1 MRTETRIL
9 ALCLGW
15 LLIPVAAFCQPDT
28 TVNTGTSVTDIISVA
43 VRNVSPSYRRSENPE
58 IIDTVIPL
66 PTFTYPLLN
75 KNVETKIYVEDI
87 SASRIKIVPKLEKLY
102 PGYVK
107 MGIGNYTMPLGEVY
121 YNALR
126 NRKYNY
132 GIHANHLSSFGS
144 LKEYAPS
151 QFDLSTG
158 KLFGD
163 FFLRQHEINTQVNYL
178 NHGYQYYGILND
190 SIPKDSLRNR
200 VAAYKGAVQFSNSPS
215 RDSAKLLYD
224 AYANYQFFH
233 EFNRDSLKR
242 GTANVRENTINFGS
256 VFRFKHQENW
266 FALQADFL
274 LNYYKYGEGDSSVAI
289 IDRRES
295 RNNIISLKPTI
306 TSFQFNSKL
315 RAEVGLDM
323 NFDIHNAK
331 IFKPVPI
338 VNAQYDLLKGI
349 LIPYAGIGG
358 DLTQNSFYHLNRTNP
373 FIISSLELRNR
384 KEFKLYAGL
393 KGSFSKRISYNAMV
407 HSTNYTDYALF
418 VNDTV
423 FSDQYKFGV
432 VYDNIRVT
440 GLKGSVTYQQDEKLK
455 VDAYTELNRY
465 SVDAEKYAWHLPELV
480 IGLRGN
486 YNLYDKIYVK
496 ADLSLQGGRKS
507 PGGLFQPLNTDD
519 KKYNLGFIN
528 DINLEAEYR
537 YNKRI
542 SAFIQFSNLASQQ
555 YFRWNNYP
563 VQRFQVLGG
572 VTFSF

>member
-1 MRTETRIL
+1 METKL
-9 ALCLGW
+9 LLLCLGW
-15 LLIPVAAFCQPDT
+15 FIIPSLTFAQGQNNTSET
-28 TVNTGTSVTDIISVA
+28 TIVFTA
-43 VRNVSPSYRRSENPE
+43 ERNVSPSYRRTENPE

-66 PTFTYPLLN
+66 PSFTYPLLV
-75 KNVETKIYVEDI
+75 KNVETKIYVDDI
-87 SASRIKIVPKLEKLY
+87 TASRIKIIEKLEKLY

-107 MGIGNYTMPLGEVY
+107 LGLGNYTMPLGELY

-126 NRKYNY
+126 NRKFNY

-144 LKEYAPS
+144 LKGFAPS
-151 QFDLSTG
+151 QFDLTTG

-163 FFLRQHEINTQVNYL
+163 YFLRNHELNTQFNYL
-178 NHGYQYYGILND
+178 NHGYHYYGIAND
-190 SIPKDSLRNR
+190 SIPKDSLKNR
-200 VAAYKGAVQFSNSPS
+200 VSAYQGAIKFSNSPS
-215 RDSAKLLYD
+215 RDSARLLFD

-242 GTANVRENTINFGS
+242 GTANVRENTVNFGS
-256 VFRFKHQENW
+256 VFKYKHQENW
-266 FALQADFL
+266 FALDADFL
-274 LNYYKYGEGDSSVAI
+274 LNFYKFGEGDTSVAI
-289 IDRRES
+289 INRKET

-306 TSFQFNSKL
+306 TTFQFKNKL
-315 RAEVGLDM
+315 RAEVGIDL
-323 NFDIHNAK
+323 NFDINNDK

-338 VNAQYDLLKGI
+338 INAQYDLLKGI

-358 DLTQNSFYHLNRTNP
+358 DLTQNSFYQLNRTNP
-373 FIISSLELRNR
+373 FILSSLDIRNR
-384 KEFKLYAGL
+384 KEFTVYAGL

-407 HSTNYTDYALF
+407 YSTKFTDYALF

-432 VYDNIRVT
+432 VYDGISAT
-440 GLKGSVTYQQDEKLK
+440 GLKGSITYQQDEKLK
-455 VDAYTELNRY
+455 VDAYTQLNRY
-465 SVDAEKYAWHLPELV
+465 VADVEKYAWHLPELV

-496 ADLSLQGGRKS
+496 ADVSLQGGRKS
-507 PGGLFQPLNTDD
+507 PGGIFQPQNTNDD
-519 KKYNLGFIN
+519 KYKLGFIN

-542 SAFIQFSNLASQQ
+542 SAFIQFNNIASQR
-555 YFRWNNYP
+555 YFRWYNYP

-572 VTFSF
+572 VTFGF